1 LQAAADLANPVWTTL
16 TNGFTTGTNG
26 SGAFTVTQPNAS
38 GDCSIAYRRKF
49 LLKMIHFH
57 EDNSLV
63 THSFDFPVAGAVAP
77 AVFAW
82 GDDGHRTIGAMADHL
97 IAGTAAAQH
106 VHELLGEET
115 LSAASVWADT
125 VKGQMN
131 QTDEMLQFK
140 AANPNH
146 SVSHYTDI
154 PFEEPK
160 YRDDSIGATN
170 VDVVH
175 AIPACILILQGKPE
189 AQCVQGCHAARG
201 ASVAGAFHRGPSS
214 TVARRRGLPG
224 PDQIHRSQRLPG
236 HYGDDQGANRL
247 LFGGTNKLHFY
258 WDTTVVRAAMSQAH
272 VETPKQFAAFLL
284 AKPAPDWKT
293 SGPLLDWDR
302 VWADESLALSAKV
315 HDVTVTDED
324 DSQKDFAPASRARN
338 GTSKTLRPNT

>member
-1 LQAAADLANPVWTTL
+1 MKSLQL
-16 TNGFTTGTNG
+16 
-26 SGAFTVTQPNAS
+26 
-38 GDCSIAYRRKF
+38 
-49 LLKMIHFH
+49 
-57 EDNSLV
+57 SLV
-63 THSFDFPVAGAVAP
+63 LFFTGAGAP

-82 GDDGHRTIGAMADHL
+82 GDEGHRTIGAMADQL

-106 VHELLGEET
+106 VHELLGDET

-125 VKGQMN
+125 VKGRMD
-131 QTDEMLQFK
+131 QTEEMLQFK

-189 AQCVQGCHAARG
+189 AQTVFKDVTPRVALRLLAHFIEDLHQPLHVG
-201 ASVAGAFHRGPSS
+201 AGYLDKTKFIDPNGYA
-214 TVARRRGLPG
+214 
-224 PDQIHRSQRLPG
+224 G

-247 LFGGTNKLHFY
+247 VFGGTNKLHFY
-258 WDTTVVRAAMSQAH
+258 WDVTVVRADMSQAH
-272 VETPKQFAAFLL
+272 VETPGQYAAFLL

-293 SGPLLDWDR
+293 AGPLLEWDR

-315 HDVTVTDED
+315 HDVTVMDED
-324 DSQKDFAPASRARN
+324 DSQTDTRTGQPRPQWHIQDLSPEYAAWSDKTAEEQM
-338 GTSKTLRPNT
+338 SKAGYRLAATLEALWPDKK